1 MKRISIILTAIF
13 LITGIGA
20 NAQMEEQL
28 LSVTDPLHFN
38 ITYATAYVQIKTVPG
53 FTK

>member
-1 MKRISIILTAIF
+1 MNRISIILTAII
-13 LITGIGA
+13 LITAMGA

-28 LSVTDPLHFN
+28 LSITDPLHFN
-38 ITYATAYVQIKTVPG
+38 ITYAAAYVQIKTVPG